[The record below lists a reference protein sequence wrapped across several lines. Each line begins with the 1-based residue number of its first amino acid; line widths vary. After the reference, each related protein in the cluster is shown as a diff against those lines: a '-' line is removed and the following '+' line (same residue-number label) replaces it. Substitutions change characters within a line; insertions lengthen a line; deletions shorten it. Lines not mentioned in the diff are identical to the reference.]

1 MARKMLDCRE
11 MPSESGC
18 TLTLIGEEDEVLR
31 AGAAHAVDVHGHTDN
46 QELRDGLRAGLREP
60 VDTPTT
66 VGTFV
71 QLIELKTRRFDDVAA
86 LDDQWAKAIGDART
100 ARWAIR
106 AADRDRADTYLEIVE
121 FPSYEAAMANSQ
133 NLATSDF
140 ADRLAKLCDEEPT
153 FRNLD
158 VQGVMT

>member
-31 AGAAHAVDVHGHTDN
+31 AGVAHAVDVHGHTDN
-46 QELRDGLRAGLREP
+46 EELRDGLRAGLREP
-60 VDTPTT
+60 VSAPTEA
-66 VGTFV
+66 GTFI
-71 QLIELKTRRFDDVAA
+71 QLIEAKTRRINDVIA
-86 LDDQWAKAIGDART
+86 LDDQWAQAIGDART
-100 ARWAIR
+100 ARWLIR
-106 AADRDRADTYLEIVE
+106 AADRDQPDTYLEMVE

-133 NLATSDF
+133 HPATSDF
-140 ADRLAKLCDEEPT
+140 AARLAKLCDEEPT

-158 VQGVMT
+158 VREVTT